1 MAARQT
7 EWPSF
12 ADVFL
17 ASVVEAMRPRSDDL
31 WIRGRLFID
40 GENDRGA
47 TEWLVVEIDIRP
59 RRSITMRCDPGGF
72 ATLTIRGTGRS
83 DSGRPL
89 FTSGRVRV
97 VASSER
103 LVRGYEDVISAVFR
117 SPAPSGFAENVR
129 ALWLQACGS

>member
-47 TEWLVVEIDIRP
+47 TEWLVVEVDIRP
-59 RRSITMRCDPGGF
+59 RRSITMRCDPGGSPLLQSGEPVARTF
-72 ATLTIRGTGRS
+72 AAHCSQAAACAWWPAAS
-83 DSGRPL
+83 DWSVDMR
-89 FTSGRVRV
+89 T
-97 VASSER
+97 
-103 LVRGYEDVISAVFR
+103 
-117 SPAPSGFAENVR
+117 
-129 ALWLQACGS
+129 